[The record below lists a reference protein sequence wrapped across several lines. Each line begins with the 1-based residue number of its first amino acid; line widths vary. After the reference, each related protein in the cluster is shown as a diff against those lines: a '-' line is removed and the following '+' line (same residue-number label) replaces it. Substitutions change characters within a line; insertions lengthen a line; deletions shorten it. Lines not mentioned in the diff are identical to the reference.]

1 MESGYTCMETQM
13 TTRPSGAYKA
23 AKAKAKAR
31 TGPAPRRTTR
41 PASPKQAANCCGVL
55 DDLLKP
61 ELFKA
66 LCDPTRAR
74 LVGCLVK
81 CGRPCSV
88 GEVAECC
95 DVDLSV
101 VSRHL
106 KQLAGAGVL
115 TQARCGR
122 VVSYAVRFSEVCNML
137 RALADAIEEHQPC
150 PGECLVS
157 DGCCGQTGS
166 CAKEPSKRIR
176 NVNIRK

>member
-1 MESGYTCMETQM
+1 MRTK
-13 TTRPSGAYKA
+13 PSGAHKA
-23 AKAKAKAR
+23 AKAKAR

-41 PASPKQAANCCGVL
+41 PTSPKQAANCCGVL
-55 DDLLKP
+55 DDLLRP

-115 TQARCGR
+115 TQTRCGR

-150 PGECLVS
+150 PGECPVS
-157 DGCCGQTGS
+157 EGCCGQTGS
-166 CAKEPSKRIR
+166 RASEPSGRVR
-176 NVNIRK
+176 NVNIRR